1 MQSSPRRTTRDL
13 RRGNR
18 AVLLR
23 ALYFHGPASRQ
34 DLARLT
40 GLSAATV
47 SNVTAELLAEGVLVD
62 AGQVDSDGGR
72 PRVLL
77 RVNPEFG
84 YVIGVDVG
92 ETWVHVELFDL
103 NLAERAKAEYQL
115 QPDRHDVETVV
126 RHIVAGVD
134 LVLAEVEP
142 ARTLGVGIGV
152 PGIVEHGPAGTIHAQ
167 AFGWHAV
174 PLRTVLRERLGKR
187 LGRHAPRNLL
197 IDNGAKTMGQ
207 AELWFGAGRGSRHAI
222 VALIGSGVGACVV
235 TDGYTYRGATSSAG
249 EWGHTTIA
257 LGGRT
262 CRCGARGCLET
273 YIGAEGILDRYRAA
287 RAGRGGRAASVPDGT
302 SEELALA
309 QLLADA
315 APTARAVVDETVD
328 YLGAGLANL
337 INLFNPE
344 RIILGGWAGLLLG
357 QHLLPA
363 IRSAAAAHALAE
375 PFAQVSI
382 ELGQL
387 GPDAVAKGAATL
399 VVEHFLHHS
408 EESGSSHD
416 GAVDA
421 APAGVMKARMQA

>member
-1 MQSSPRRTTRDL
+1 MQRSNRRTTRDL

-23 ALYFHGPASRQ
+23 ALYFRGPASRQ
-34 DLARLT
+34 DLAALT
-40 GLSAATV
+40 GLSPATV
-47 SNVTAELLAEGVLVD
+47 SNVTAELLGDGVLIG

-77 RVNPEFG
+77 RVNPEFS
-84 YVIGVDVG
+84 YVVGVDVG

-103 NLAERAKAEYQL
+103 NLAEKAKAEYQL
-115 QPDRHDVETVV
+115 QPGRHGVATVV
-126 RHIVAGVD
+126 DHIVAGLD
-134 LVLAEVEP
+134 RVLADMGP
-142 ARTLGVGIGV
+142 ARHLGIGIGV

-167 AFGWHAV
+167 AFGWDAV
-174 PLRTVLRERLGKR
+174 PLGDLLRERLGQQ
-187 LGRHAPRNLL
+187 APRGLF

-207 AELWFGAGRGSRHAI
+207 AELWFGAGRGSLHAI
-222 VALIGSGVGACVV
+222 VVLIGSGVGASVV
-235 TDGYTYRGATSSAG
+235 TDGYTYRGVTSSAG

-257 LGGRT
+257 LGGRR

-287 RAGRGGRAASVPDGT
+287 RSGT
-302 SEELALA
+302 EEPAPGESDEEIGLAR
-309 QLLADA
+309 LLADA
-315 APTARAVVDETVD
+315 QTSVTARSVVSETVD

-357 QHLLPA
+357 RNLLPE
-363 IRSAAAAHALAE
+363 IRTATAEHALAE

-399 VVEHFLHHS
+399 AIEHFLNHS
-408 EESGSSHD
+408 EE
-416 GAVDA
+416 
-421 APAGVMKARMQA
+421 ARVR

>member
-1 MQSSPRRTTRDL
+1 MRRSPRRTTRDL

-23 ALYFHGPASRQ
+23 VLYFNGPASRH

-40 GLSAATV
+40 ELSPATV
-47 SNVTAELLAEGVLVD
+47 SNVTAELLAEGILAD

-77 RVNPEFG
+77 RVDPDVG
-84 YVIGVDVG
+84 YVVGVDVG

-103 NLAERAKAEYQL
+103 ALAEKAKAEYQL
-115 QPDRHDVETVV
+115 LPDQHDVATVV
-126 RHIVAGVD
+126 DHIAAGLE
-134 LVLAEVEP
+134 LVLAEVGSVP
-142 ARTLGVGIGV
+142 NLGIGIGV
-152 PGIVEHGPAGTIHAQ
+152 PGIVEHGPAGIIHAQ
-167 AFGWHAV
+167 AFGWDAV
-174 PLRTVLRERLGKR
+174 PLATLLRERLGER
-187 LGRHAPRNLL
+187 APRHLF

-222 VALIGSGVGACVV
+222 VALIGSGVGASVV
-235 TDGYTYRGATSSAG
+235 TDGYTYRGAMSSAG

-257 LGGRT
+257 LRGRP
-262 CRCGARGCLET
+262 CRCGARGCLEA
-273 YIGAEGILDRYRAA
+273 YIGAEGILDRYRARSA
-287 RAGRGGRAASVPDGT
+287 AGEPSAPAAEAT
-302 SEELALA
+302 EELALT

-315 APTARAVVDETVD
+315 QRSDTARAVVDETVA

-357 QHLLPA
+357 RQLLPA
-363 IRSAAAAHALAE
+363 IRAAAAEHALAE
-375 PFAQVSI
+375 PLAQVSI

-399 VVEHFLHHS
+399 ALEYFLDHS
-408 EESGSSHD
+408 EET
-416 GAVDA
+416 A
-421 APAGVMKARMQA
+421 AS